1 MLIKSF
7 STILFITVSVVAV
20 FSQPKELQDS
30 GKDTL
35 QAYSFYQEAGRLAK
49 IRQLDSSRYYMNMA
63 ANEYEAAGEWDRYFD
78 VVYQVSYLYSQE
90 YNYEVSLSYL
100 DSIWNKFSTYF
111 NPEYK
116 SAIDYYGSYAL
127 VNMNLFNYIES
138 LNYFKKLEDILVQN
152 LHATPENHLFT
163 YYYHGVIYYRL
174 GQYDEALKLML
185 RCLDFGVKNKNTSYE
200 GSVYNLLGIIYRRL
214 GEYDRA
220 LNFYEKTLALDSP
233 HKTEV
238 QLTPVYNNLGRVH
251 NYLGNYQTAL
261 NYFNLGL
268 SALEDYSTDYY
279 TVESRLVNNKAIL
292 LIEQGSYTEATII
305 LTHVLEREKSKFGGL
320 GKNSVETLQQLGTL
334 KFKSKNYSDA
344 EHYYHLTLS
353 MMEESLGANNSL
365 LSDIYVRLGQN
376 YLALK
381 QFNDALDAFQ
391 YAIAVLVVGFDHTD
405 YLDNPEE
412 GQLVLDKLE
421 LIKSL
426 QAKAGGL
433 MDYYH
438 ETGEEKLLIAA
449 FESNTLALDYFDLVR
464 QNLYYGKSKQA
475 LSGLM
480 KSLFEQSIVISMDAN
495 EKMGESDPVYLQSIF
510 RAMEGSKSYLLSFA
524 LQESEFEG
532 YSRIPDTLKSEEKML
547 FMKISFYEKKL
558 NQLEVKADADSTEII
573 GLRDNLF
580 TSRSEYEDFMRY
592 IKSVFPDYLYM
603 KSGEGATDVA
613 SVQQMLKNDE
623 LLIEYFAG
631 EEQLYAIAISQ
642 GSIEIYELGNY
653 KEIKSQI
660 QKFINISPDEKAY
673 QYQESAFNM
682 YREILYPIVENFP
695 DKGSLIIIPDGMLG
709 YLPYDALVTIK
720 TKNPAFSNLH
730 YEIFDHS
737 ITQHYL
743 ASLYFRDNTTSD
755 TSVSGTLIG
764 YAPDFEGKKTVL
776 LATRNASDST
786 LTGNLLELP
795 FARMEVEAVSAIL
808 MGEAIIGSQASE
820 SHFKRYSGNFQIIH
834 VASHSIIDDSN
845 PLFSKLIFAPEKPG
859 NGSEDGLLHAF
870 ELYDMHF
877 NCDLVTLS
885 ACNTGVGKFYNG
897 EGIISLARGF
907 IYAGASSVL
916 MSLWEVGDESTSQ
929 IMGAFYSELEK
940 GVSKNKAIRN
950 AKLAYL
956 ENADG
961 ITSNPYYWAGFTYL
975 GNREKEPANEW
986 IYFLPLLLIGLV
998 IALRKK
1004 KRR

>member
-1 MLIKSF
+1 MMLIKSF

-138 LNYFKKLEDILVQN
+138 LNYFKNLEDILVQN
-152 LHATPENHLFT
+152 PHATPENHLFT

-320 GKNSVETLQQLGTL
+320 GKNSIETLQQLGML

-344 EHYYHLTLS
+344 EHYYHQTLS

-391 YAIAVLVVGFDHTD
+391 YA
-405 YLDNPEE
+405 
-412 GQLVLDKLE
+412 
-421 LIKSL
+421 
-426 QAKAGGL
+426 
-433 MDYYH
+433 
-438 ETGEEKLLIAA
+438 
-449 FESNTLALDYFDLVR
+449 
-464 QNLYYGKSKQA
+464 
-475 LSGLM
+475 
-480 KSLFEQSIVISMDAN
+480 
-495 EKMGESDPVYLQSIF
+495 
-510 RAMEGSKSYLLSFA
+510 
-524 LQESEFEG
+524 
-532 YSRIPDTLKSEEKML
+532 
-547 FMKISFYEKKL
+547 
-558 NQLEVKADADSTEII
+558 
-573 GLRDNLF
+573 
-580 TSRSEYEDFMRY
+580 
-592 IKSVFPDYLYM
+592 
-603 KSGEGATDVA
+603 
-613 SVQQMLKNDE
+613 
-623 LLIEYFAG
+623 
-631 EEQLYAIAISQ
+631 
-642 GSIEIYELGNY
+642 
-653 KEIKSQI
+653 
-660 QKFINISPDEKAY
+660 
-673 QYQESAFNM
+673 
-682 YREILYPIVENFP
+682 
-695 DKGSLIIIPDGMLG
+695 
-709 YLPYDALVTIK
+709 
-720 TKNPAFSNLH
+720 
-730 YEIFDHS
+730 
-737 ITQHYL
+737 
-743 ASLYFRDNTTSD
+743 
-755 TSVSGTLIG
+755 
-764 YAPDFEGKKTVL
+764 
-776 LATRNASDST
+776 
-786 LTGNLLELP
+786 
-795 FARMEVEAVSAIL
+795 
-808 MGEAIIGSQASE
+808 
-820 SHFKRYSGNFQIIH
+820 
-834 VASHSIIDDSN
+834 
-845 PLFSKLIFAPEKPG
+845 
-859 NGSEDGLLHAF
+859 
-870 ELYDMHF
+870 
-877 NCDLVTLS
+877 
-885 ACNTGVGKFYNG
+885 
-897 EGIISLARGF
+897 
-907 IYAGASSVL
+907 
-916 MSLWEVGDESTSQ
+916 
-929 IMGAFYSELEK
+929 
-940 GVSKNKAIRN
+940 
-950 AKLAYL
+950 
-956 ENADG
+956 
-961 ITSNPYYWAGFTYL
+961 
-975 GNREKEPANEW
+975 
-986 IYFLPLLLIGLV
+986 
-998 IALRKK
+998 
-1004 KRR
+1004 